1 MIWYVA
7 WYHKDNPD
15 YRGQIKE
22 IGSSFDYKEIHNK
35 AQEVAN
41 KLKVVVT
48 IRCEKG
54 MKLWFKKVEPCVE

>member
-22 IGSSFDYKEIHNK
+22 ICSSFNYKEIYAK
-35 AQEVAN
+35 AQEIAN
-41 KLKVVVT
+41 RLNVVVT

-54 MKLWFKKVEPCVE
+54 MRLWFRHIEPCI